1 MLKVILCQRFE
12 EVSSSD
18 CACQMLILLIRFN
31 SNLLSSAHSS
41 RGRAANSALK
51 RKRTEA
57 SRKDVRGCHSSRLAT
72 TRHDSSH
79 VSELED
85 FVLGL

>member
-1 MLKVILCQRFE
+1 MSDVDSVDQIQLKSAQLCTQQPWKSCELRLETE
-12 EVSSSD
+12 ED
-18 CACQMLILLIRFN
+18 RGLKEGCARMSLI
-31 SNLLSSAHSS
+31 
-41 RGRAANSALK
+41 
-51 RKRTEA
+51 
-57 SRKDVRGCHSSRLAT
+57 T